1 MSGYMIIIKE
11 TGEFIGY
18 SETNRSAIQTVRYDT
33 FRTGLKEEDYDVI
46 PLI

>member
-1 MSGYMIIIKE
+1 MGGYAIFIKE

-18 SETNRSAIQTVRYDT
+18 AETNRSAVQSVRYDT
-33 FRTGLKEEDYDVI
+33 FRSGLKETDYDII